1 MRLATDA
8 LQGPTGRAD
17 ALGVAT
23 DCADADDG
31 VGENAIGPP
40 RSGQRRHRA
49 ESTRCWGPSGLMR
62 SSSWPSA

>member
-1 MRLATDA
+1 MTMRLATDA

-31 VGENAIGPP
+31 VGENAIDPP
-40 RSGQRRHRA
+40 IGSA
-49 ESTRCWGPSGLMR
+49 PA
-62 SSSWPSA
+62 SS